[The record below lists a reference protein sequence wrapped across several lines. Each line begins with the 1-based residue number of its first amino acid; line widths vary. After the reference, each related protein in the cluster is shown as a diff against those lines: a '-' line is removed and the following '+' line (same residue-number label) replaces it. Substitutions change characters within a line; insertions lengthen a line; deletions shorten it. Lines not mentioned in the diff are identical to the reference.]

1 MKGVCTIAHYRPN
14 EKGVRITLRDN
25 TDEIVWES
33 WEARPKVRPGL
44 YYMIEN
50 PGEVEEHTKEG
61 NIFKDSHDFY
71 IKGEPSTRITQ
82 VRKDKDMPDFLPKP
96 IKLDEVESHTKYLQD
111 YGVVWSAT
119 PKSVYNQKTGKAKQQ
134 LRIIDD
140 TGTSMPLLLLEMQ
153 YTDSFLAGDV
163 VAIRYPDK
171 ATINNEPGLTAFAS
185 HVATGIGSARENE
198 LMVWYAE
205 ADHDAFATTYAQEEE
220 YAADLAA
227 YKFTIQ
233 DKDPDEAKARVRGG
247 LVRA

>member
-1 MKGVCTIAHYRPN
+1 M
-14 EKGVRITLRDN
+14 
-25 TDEIVWES
+25 
-33 WEARPKVRPGL
+33 
-44 YYMIEN
+44 
-50 PGEVEEHTKEG
+50 
-61 NIFKDSHDFY
+61 
-71 IKGEPSTRITQ
+71 
-82 VRKDKDMPDFLPKP
+82 RKDKDMPEFLPKP
-96 IKLDEVESHTKYLQD
+96 MKLNEIVESNSKYLQVCA
-111 YGVVWSAT
+111 VVWSAT
-119 PKSVYNQKTGKAKQQ
+119 PKSVYNEKTGKAKQE